1 LVNVRLLVCHSWIVT
16 EVSCQEQYL
25 KQLISVMQH
34 VTICENYIAA
44 FVIVGNGLH
53 MIGLGLGVLNNNAL
67 LRVICWEVDKR

>member
-1 LVNVRLLVCHSWIVT
+1 
-16 EVSCQEQYL
+16 
-25 KQLISVMQH
+25 MQH

-53 MIGLGLGVLNNNAL
+53 MMGLGLGVLNNNAL